1 MQITQRFFEQ
11 SPNQAWQYSQKEPVL
26 IGGQDDKR
34 VLISYE
40 FYQELL
46 NQYNHTQKSN
56 SKRLGMSLGDLEKSG
71 DMDFDRVSD
80 LPREIEL

>member
-26 IGGQDDKR
+26 IGSQDDKR

-46 NQYNHTQKSN
+46 NQYNHT
-56 SKRLGMSLGDLEKSG
+56 
-71 DMDFDRVSD
+71 
-80 LPREIEL
+80 